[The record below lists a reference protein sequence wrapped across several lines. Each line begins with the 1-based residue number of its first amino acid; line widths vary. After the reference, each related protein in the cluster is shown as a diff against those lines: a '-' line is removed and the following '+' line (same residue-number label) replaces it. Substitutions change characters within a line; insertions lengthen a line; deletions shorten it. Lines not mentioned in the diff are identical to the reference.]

1 MENTKSKKI
10 IQNIELSKDAK
21 IILASMDKVKADIIE
36 SHKKT
41 NTPLVVSIDGKIVHI
56 KPEDL

>member
-1 MENTKSKKI
+1 MDNTKSKQLI
-10 IQNIELSKDAK
+10 HNIELSKDAK

-41 NTPLVVSIDGKIVHI
+41 NTPLVVSIEGKIVHI

>member
-1 MENTKSKKI
+1 MEQIKEQHLDKI
-10 IQNIELSKDAK
+10 YVRSDEAK
-21 IILASMDKVKADIIE
+21 RIIASLENLNMEVIK
-36 SHKKT
+36 SHKKS

>member
-1 MENTKSKKI
+1 MEPTNEKQIDVHYVRS
-10 IQNIELSKDAK
+10 EEAK
-21 IILASMDKVKADIIE
+21 RILESMKNMNQEVIA

>member
-1 MENTKSKKI
+1 MEPIKKQLINDQHVRSEEANRILKSLE
-10 IQNIELSKDAK
+10 NFND
-21 IILASMDKVKADIIE
+21 DVKAC
-36 SHKKT
+36 HKKT

>member
-1 MENTKSKKI
+1 MGNAKSKKI

-21 IILASMDKVKADIIE
+21 IILASMDKVKADIID

-41 NTPLVVSIDGKIVHI
+41 NTPLVVSIDGKIFHI

>member
-1 MENTKSKKI
+1 MDNTKSKQLI
-10 IQNIELSKDAK
+10 RNIELSKDAK

-56 KPEDL
+56 NPEDL

>member
-1 MENTKSKKI
+1 MEPINKQFVKEQMIRSEEAKRILKSLE
-10 IQNIELSKDAK
+10 NLND
-21 IILASMDKVKADIIE
+21 DVKAY
-36 SHKKT
+36 HKKT

>member
-1 MENTKSKKI
+1 MEKTKPNHL

-21 IILASMDKVKADIIE
+21 IILASMDKVKDDIIAL
-36 SHKKT
+36 KKKL

>member
-1 MENTKSKKI
+1 MGNTKSKEI
-10 IQNIELSKDAK
+10 IQKIELSKDAK
-21 IILASMDKVKADIIE
+21 IILASMDKVKADIIA

>member
-1 MENTKSKKI
+1 MEKTKSKQVVEK
-10 IQNIELSKDAK
+10 IELSEDAK
-21 IILASMDKVKADIIE
+21 KILASMDKVKDDIIA

>member
-1 MENTKSKKI
+1 MESTKQKHI
-10 IQNIELSKDAK
+10 IQDIELSKEAK
-21 IILASMDKVKADIIE
+21 IILASMDKVKADIID

>member
-1 MENTKSKKI
+1 MEQINEKHI
-10 IQNIELSKDAK
+10 EIQYVRSDEAK
-21 IILASMDKVKADIIE
+21 RIILSLSNLNQEVIA

-41 NTPLVVSIDGKIVHI
+41 NTPLVISVDGKIVHI

>member
-1 MENTKSKKI
+1 MESTKQKHI
-10 IQNIELSKDAK
+10 IQDIELSKEAK
-21 IILASMDKVKADIIE
+21 IILASMDKVKADIID

-41 NTPLVVSIDGKIVHI
+41 NTPLVVSIDGKILHI

>member
-1 MENTKSKKI
+1 MGNAKSKKI

-21 IILASMDKVKADIIE
+21 IILASMDKVKADIID

>member
-1 MENTKSKKI
+1 MEQVKEKHLDKQFVRSEEAKRI
-10 IQNIELSKDAK
+10 ISSLENLNKEVIDF
-21 IILASMDKVKADIIE
+21 
-36 SHKKT
+36 HKKN

>member
-1 MENTKSKKI
+1 MDNTKPKYL
-10 IQNIELSKDAK
+10 IQDIELSKDAK

>member
-1 MENTKSKKI
+1 MDNTKSKQLI
-10 IQNIELSKDAK
+10 RNIELSKDAK

>member
-1 MENTKSKKI
+1 MDNTKSKQLI
-10 IQNIELSKDAK
+10 RNIELSKDAK

-41 NTPLVVSIDGKIVHI
+41 NTALVVSIDGKIVHI

>member
-1 MENTKSKKI
+1 MEPINKQFVKEQMIRSEEAKRILKSLENLNDD
-10 IQNIELSKDAK
+10 IQA
-21 IILASMDKVKADIIE
+21 

>member
-1 MENTKSKKI
+1 MESTKPKNI
-10 IQNIELSKDAK
+10 IQDIELSKEAK
-21 IILASMDKVKADIIE
+21 IILASMDKVKADIID

-41 NTPLVVSIDGKIVHI
+41 NTPLVVSIDGKILHI

>member
-1 MENTKSKKI
+1 MDNTKSKQLI
-10 IQNIELSKDAK
+10 HNIELSRDAK

>member
-1 MENTKSKKI
+1 MGNAKSKTI
-10 IQNIELSKDAK
+10 IQNINLSNDAK

-36 SHKKT
+36 SHKKS
-41 NTPLVVSIDGKIVHI
+41 NTPIVVSIDGKIVHI

>member
-1 MENTKSKKI
+1 MEPTNEKHIDVHYVRS
-10 IQNIELSKDAK
+10 EEAK
-21 IILASMDKVKADIIE
+21 RILESLKNMNQEVIA

>member
-1 MENTKSKKI
+1 MDNTKSKQLI
-10 IQNIELSKDAK
+10 HNIELSKDAK

-41 NTPLVVSIDGKIVHI
+41 NTPLLISIDGRIVHI

>member
-1 MENTKSKKI
+1 MEQIKEQHLDKI
-10 IQNIELSKDAK
+10 YVRSDEAK
-21 IILASMDKVKADIIE
+21 RIIASLENLNMEVIE
-36 SHKKT
+36 SHKKS

>member
-1 MENTKSKKI
+1 MDNAKSKQLI
-10 IQNIELSKDAK
+10 RNIELSKDAK

-36 SHKKT
+36 SHKQT

>member
-1 MENTKSKKI
+1 MEQIKEKHLDKNFVRSDEAKRI
-10 IQNIELSKDAK
+10 IASLQNLDIELIA
-21 IILASMDKVKADIIE
+21 

>member
-1 MENTKSKKI
+1 MESTKPKNI
-10 IQNIELSKDAK
+10 IQDIELSKEAK
-21 IILASMDKVKADIIE
+21 IILASMDKVKADIID

-41 NTPLVVSIDGKIVHI
+41 NIPLVVSIDGKILHI

>member
-1 MENTKSKKI
+1 MGNAKSKKI

-21 IILASMDKVKADIIE
+21 IILASMDKVKADIID

-41 NTPLVVSIDGKIVHI
+41 NTPLVVSIDGKIIHI

>member
-1 MENTKSKKI
+1 MEQIKEQHLDKKYVRSDEAKRI
-10 IQNIELSKDAK
+10 I
-21 IILASMDKVKADIIE
+21 ASLENLNMEVIE
-36 SHKKT
+36 SHKKS

>member
-1 MENTKSKKI
+1 MEQINEKHIEIQYVRSDEAKRI
-10 IQNIELSKDAK
+10 ISSLSNLNQEVIA
-21 IILASMDKVKADIIE
+21 

-41 NTPLVVSIDGKIVHI
+41 NTPLVISLDGKIVHI

>member
-1 MENTKSKKI
+1 MDNTKSKQLI
-10 IQNIELSKDAK
+10 RNIELSKDAK

-41 NTPLVVSIDGKIVHI
+41 NTPLVVSIEGKIVHI